1 MHSSNVLPQDIKDV
15 KMGFMPS
22 RLQKSHCFQ
31 VIEIF
36 FGVIKMD
43 ERKFIREGSDI
54 AFPAGNRCT
63 CPGFPRM
70 TFWIESVTT

>member
-31 VIEIF
+31 VIKIF

-43 ERKFIREGSDI
+43 ERDLGEKVQMLF
-54 AFPAGNRCT
+54 FPQITGVYVL
-63 CPGFPRM
+63 GFP
-70 TFWIESVTT
+70 E